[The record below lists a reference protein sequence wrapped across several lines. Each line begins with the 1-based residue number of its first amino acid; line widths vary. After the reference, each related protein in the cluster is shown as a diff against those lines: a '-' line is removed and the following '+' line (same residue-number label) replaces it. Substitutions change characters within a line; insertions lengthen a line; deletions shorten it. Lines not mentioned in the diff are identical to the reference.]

1 MLPFKS
7 FIQLE
12 EQLLKSIMK
21 KLYGGEKSLH
31 WFDMDDTLVTH
42 DPEKGAKVHVNDE
55 KGNRVETLSTSEF
68 NTHVKGNNLK
78 PGHSYDFKEFTD
90 SKVFANSA
98 HPIRKMINHAQ
109 RLLDNG
115 HHVHIITARSDLEHP
130 EILLGAL
137 KQMGLDT
144 SHPNFHLHRA
154 GNYGKNP
161 THINKA
167 RMLHYILKEPKFGLS
182 GIKHVVGYDDHKPNV
197 DDAIHKTP
205 IEGEKSLIDLHPH
218 INFVGVHYT
227 PKGKVKRVY
236 PNGTI

>member
-7 FIQLE
+7 FIQLD

-21 KLYGGEKSLH
+21 KLYGGKKFVS
-31 WFDMDDTLVTH
+31 WFDLDDTLVEH
-42 DPEKGAKVHVNDE
+42 DPVKGANVYVNDE

-78 PGHSYDFKEFTD
+78 PGHSYDFKEFKD
-90 SKVFANSA
+90 PNVFANSA

-130 EILLGAL
+130 EILLGSL

-167 RMLHYILKEPKFGLS
+167 RMLHRILTEPKFGLS
-182 GIKHVVGYDDHKPNV
+182 GIKKIVGYDDHKANV
-197 DDAIHKTP
+197 DDIHTTP
-205 IEGEKSLIDLHPH
+205 LEELGGKSLRDHH
-218 INFVGVHYT
+218 TDKEFVGIHFT
-227 PKGKVKRVY
+227 KGKVKRVS
-236 PNGTI
+236 

>member
-7 FIQLE
+7 FIQLD
-12 EQLLKSIMK
+12 EQLLKSLMK
-21 KLYGGEKSLH
+21 KMYGGEPSVH

-42 DPEKGAKVHVNDE
+42 DPVKGAKVRVNDE
-55 KGNRVETLSTSEF
+55 KGNRVQTLSTSEF

-78 PGHSYDFKEFTD
+78 PGHSYDFKEFAD

-109 RLLDNG
+109 RLLDAG
-115 HHVHIITARSDLEHP
+115 HHVHIITARSDLKHP
-130 EILLGAL
+130 EILLGSL

-154 GNYGKNP
+154 GNVDIDSREKNP

-167 RMLHYILKEPKFGLS
+167 IMLHRILTNLRFGLH
-182 GIKHVVGYDDHKPNV
+182 GIKKIVGYDDHKANV
-197 DDAIHKTP
+197 NEIYTTP
-205 IEGEKSLIDLHPH
+205 LEELGGKSLRDHHTDKEFQGI
-218 INFVGVHYT
+218 HYI
-227 PKGKVKRVY
+227 KGKVKRVS
-236 PNGTI
+236 